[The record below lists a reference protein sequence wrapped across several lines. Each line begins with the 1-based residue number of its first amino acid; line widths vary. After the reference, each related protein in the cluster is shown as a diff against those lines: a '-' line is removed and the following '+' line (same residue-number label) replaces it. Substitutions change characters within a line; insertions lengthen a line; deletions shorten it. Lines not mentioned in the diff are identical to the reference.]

1 MVQAVRNYRNG
12 TITIEDGA
20 ARTLVIPVDV
30 GELSFTEKEEAAVV
44 DSRGTPNQFTR
55 GKSESIPV
63 SFKAHF
69 TEYFSKDRTG
79 IGADDISIRDF
90 LKGDYNSSSS
100 VSNCGPYTV
109 KLIFAIA
116 SPCKTGVGDKDE
128 TITFGTFHADSFD
141 FSEGEEMNELSVAGK
156 NLQPVPTFVRV
167 DV

>member
-1 MVQAVRNYRNG
+1 MQAVRNYRDG
-12 TITIEDGA
+12 TITLEDGN
-20 ARTLVIPVDV
+20 ARQLVIPVDV

-79 IGADDISIRDF
+79 VGADDVSIRDF
-90 LKGDYNSSSS
+90 LRGNYDGSNS
-100 VSNCGPYTV
+100 VANCGPYVV
-109 KLIFAIA
+109 KIIFDIS

-128 TITFGTFHADSFD
+128 VITFPTFHADEFA
-141 FSEGEEMNELSVAGK
+141 FSEGEDMNELSISGK
-156 NLQPVPTFVRV
+156 NLEPVPTFVRTTV
-167 DV
+167 